1 MVDVILLPV
10 VAALVP
16 FTVTP
21 FSGVPIAPPDSVIDS
36 STVAPPPTCAT
47 YSIEGSLDGAPN
59 PQSDADVIPQLEI
72 SATAYLHDGG
82 DPLAGHRVT
91 AVFEMAD
98 GAVLVDPVET
108 VTDADGRVSILL
120 PVGAI
125 GVSFRAES
133 AAIGDCSDVAPG
145 DVPVV
150 VVDVPVLPPDFGQV
164 GMVGDTPAASSTPST
179 LPDTGPRENLVLVA
193 GLVLAAGL
201 GTAAARARHRAE
213 EPGVVPR

>member
-1 MVDVILLPV
+1 MVAVILLPV
-10 VAALVP
+10 VATLAPFALVP
-16 FTVTP
+16 PDALVDTTTV
-21 FSGVPIAPPDSVIDS
+21 
-36 STVAPPPTCAT
+36 PPPASCAT

-59 PQSDADVIPQLEI
+59 PQSDGDATPQMEI

-82 DPLAGHRVT
+82 EALVGHRVT
-91 AVFEMAD
+91 AVFDMAD
-98 GAVLVDPVET
+98 GATPVDPVAA

-120 PVGAI
+120 PVGAV

-133 AAIGDCSDVAPG
+133 AAIGGCPDVAPG

-150 VVDVPVLPPDFGQV
+150 VVDVPVLPPDFGL
-164 GMVGDTPAASSTPST
+164 GSGSGPTPTASTSPSK
-179 LPDTGPRENLVLVA
+179 LPDTGPRENLILVA

-201 GTAAARARHRAE
+201 GTVAARARRRAE

>member
-1 MVDVILLPV
+1 MVAVILLPV
-10 VAALVP
+10 IAALAP
-16 FTVTP
+16 FNLV
-21 FSGVPIAPPDSVIDS
+21 PPDALVDTT
-36 STVAPPPTCAT
+36 TVPPLASCAT
-47 YSIEGSLDGAPN
+47 YSIEGSLDGAPG
-59 PQSDADVIPQLEI
+59 PQTDDLTAPQLEI

-82 DPLAGHRVT
+82 DALVGHRVT
-91 AVFEMAD
+91 AVFDMAD
-98 GAVLVDPVET
+98 GATPVDPVEA

-120 PVGAI
+120 PVGAV

-133 AAIGDCSDVAPG
+133 AAIGDCPDVAPG

-164 GMVGDTPAASSTPST
+164 GTAGDTPRASSTPST

-201 GTAAARARHRAE
+201 GTVAARARRRAE

>member
-1 MVDVILLPV
+1 MVDVIFLPLV
-10 VAALVP
+10 SFTLVPFALVP
-16 FTVTP
+16 PDASVDTTMT
-21 FSGVPIAPPDSVIDS
+21 SSPI
-36 STVAPPPTCAT
+36 TCAT

-59 PQSDADVIPQLEI
+59 PQFADDPTPHWEI

-82 DPLAGHRVT
+82 EALAGHRVI

-98 GAVLVDPVET
+98 GFAPIDPVEA

-120 PVGAI
+120 PVGAV

-133 AAIGDCSDVAPG
+133 AAIGGCPDVAPG

-150 VVDVPVLPPDFGQV
+150 VVDVPVLPPDFIAV
-164 GMVGDTPAASSTPST
+164 PTPSEGGAT
-179 LPDTGPRENLVLVA
+179 GSRLPDTGPREGVVLVA

-201 GTAAARARHRAE
+201 GTLATRVRRTAE
-213 EPGVVPR
+213 EPGVRPR